1 MSQVVIKQQAGPLP
15 IKQSFMWPSSEAI
28 IVAVSGS
35 AWTQKPNTL
44 LTLQVLVDDK
54 VLGTIQQLAGAATTH
69 LALPTGFFAINR
81 QISQAVLT
89 LAAGNDTTIAD
100 GNDYFTVALIF

>member
-1 MSQVVIKQQAGPLP
+1 MSQVVINQAGPLP
-15 IKQSFMWPSSEAI
+15 IRQSFMWPSSESI

-54 VLGTIQQLAGAATTH
+54 VLGTIQQLAGAASTH

-89 LAAGNDTTIAD
+89 LSAGNDTTVTD
-100 GNDYFTVALIF
+100 VNDHFTVALIF

>member
-1 MSQVVIKQQAGPLP
+1 MSQVVIRQAGPLP

-35 AWTQKPNTL
+35 AWAHQPNTL
-44 LTLQVLVDDK
+44 LTVQVQVDDK

-69 LALPTGFFAINR
+69 LALPTGFFAITR
-81 QISQAVLT
+81 QISPAVLT
-89 LAAGNDTTIAD
+89 LSAGSDTVTD
-100 GNDYFTVALIF
+100 GNDQFTVALIF

>member
-1 MSQVVIKQQAGPLP
+1 MSQVVIRQSGPLP

-28 IVAVSGS
+28 LVAVSGS

-54 VLGTIQQLAGAATTH
+54 VLGTIQQMAGAASTH
-69 LALPTGFFAINR
+69 LALPTGFFAITR
-81 QISQAVLT
+81 QISQAALT
-89 LAAGNDTTIAD
+89 LSVGNDTTLTD
-100 GNDYFTVALIF
+100 LNDQFTVALIF

>member
-15 IKQSFMWPSSEAI
+15 IKQSFMWPSSEAL

-44 LTLQVLVDDK
+44 LTLQVLVDGK
-54 VLGTIQQLAGAATTH
+54 VLGTLQQLAAAPSTH
-69 LALPTGFFAINR
+69 MALPTGFFAITR
-81 QISQAVLT
+81 EISQAVLT
-89 LAAGNDTTIAD
+89 LSAGTDTVTD
-100 GNDYFTVALIF
+100 GNDQFTVALIF

>member
-1 MSQVVIKQQAGPLP
+1 MSQVVIRQAGPLP

-44 LTLQVLVDDK
+44 LTVQVQVDDK
-54 VLGTIQQLAGAATTH
+54 VLGTIQTLAGSATVH
-69 LALPTGFFAINR
+69 LALPTGFFAIQR

-89 LAAGNDTTIAD
+89 LSAGADTLTDANDP
-100 GNDYFTVALIF
+100 FTVALIF

>member
-1 MSQVVIKQQAGPLP
+1 MSQVVINQAGPLP

-54 VLGTIQQLAGAATTH
+54 VLGTIQQLAGTTTTH

-89 LAAGNDTTIAD
+89 LSAGNDTTVTD
-100 GNDYFTVALIF
+100 GNDHFTVALIF

>member
-1 MSQVVIKQQAGPLP
+1 MSQVVIRQAGPLP
-15 IKQSFMWPSSEAI
+15 IKQSFMWPSSESI

-44 LTLQVLVDDK
+44 LNVQVMVDDK

-69 LALPTGFFAINR
+69 LALPTGFFAIMR
-81 QISQAVLT
+81 QISQATLT
-89 LAAGNDTTIAD
+89 LSAGNDTTVTD
-100 GNDYFTVALIF
+100 GNDQFTVALVF

>member
-15 IKQSFMWPSSEAI
+15 IKQSFMWPSSETI

-35 AWTQKPNTL
+35 AWTQTPNTFL
-44 LTLQVLVDDK
+44 ALQVMVDDQ
-54 VLGTIQQLAGAATTH
+54 VIGTIQQLAGAATTH

-81 QISQAVLT
+81 QISQATLT
-89 LAAGNDTTIAD
+89 LSAGNATTIAD
-100 GNDYFTVALIF
+100 GNDHFTVALIF

>member
-1 MSQVVIKQQAGPLP
+1 MSQVVIRQAGPLP
-15 IKQSFMWPSSEAI
+15 VKTSFMWPSSESI

-44 LTLQVLVDDK
+44 LTLQVQVDGK
-54 VLGTIQQLAGAATTH
+54 VLGTIQQLAGTAVTH
-69 LALPTGFFAINR
+69 LALPTGFFAVQR

-89 LAAGNDTTIAD
+89 LTAGNDTTIAD
-100 GNDYFTVALIF
+100 GNDQFTVALIF

>member
-15 IKQSFMWPSSEAI
+15 IKQGFMWPSSETI

-44 LTLQVLVDDK
+44 LTLQVMVDDK
-54 VLGTIQQLAGAATTH
+54 VIGTIQQLAAAATTH
-69 LALPTGFFAINR
+69 LALPTGFFAVNR

-89 LAAGNDTTIAD
+89 LSAGNDTTVSD